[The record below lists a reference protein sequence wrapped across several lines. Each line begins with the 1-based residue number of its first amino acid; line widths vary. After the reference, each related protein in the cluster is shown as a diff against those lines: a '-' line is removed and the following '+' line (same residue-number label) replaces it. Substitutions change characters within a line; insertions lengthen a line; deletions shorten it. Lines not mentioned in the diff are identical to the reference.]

1 MATSTS
7 EQGTNPGPPRF
18 FLTLR
23 FSSDT
28 ETPSMIRLLLLL
40 AFGYVAYRVFQESS
54 SPGATVPVASGARPR
69 PRSAA
74 AAARTPRRNG

>member
-1 MATSTS
+1 
-7 EQGTNPGPPRF
+7 
-18 FLTLR
+18 
-23 FSSDT
+23 
-28 ETPSMIRLLLLL
+28 MIRLLLLL
-40 AFGYVAYRVFQESS
+40 AFGYVAYRVLEESS